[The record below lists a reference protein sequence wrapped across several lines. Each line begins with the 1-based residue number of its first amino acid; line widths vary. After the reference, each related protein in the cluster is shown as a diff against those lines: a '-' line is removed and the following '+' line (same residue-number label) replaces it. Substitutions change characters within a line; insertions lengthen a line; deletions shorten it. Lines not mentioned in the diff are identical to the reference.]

1 MSDTEKWTAVVYDRY
16 DKIATRTF
24 IGDEEAANK
33 KAKEWDQ
40 AVDKLNDAGFSFE
53 KGTDDMFIS
62 GGIPTA
68 FLTKVIK

>member
-33 KAKEWDQ
+33 KAKEW
-40 AVDKLNDAGFSFE
+40 ADKYFPKHTWTLHHQVHHNY
-53 KGTDDMFIS
+53 
-62 GGIPTA
+62 
-68 FLTKVIK
+68 

>member
-33 KAKEWDQ
+33 KAKEWADEYFPKHTWTLHHQ
-40 AVDKLNDAGFSFE
+40 VHHNY
-53 KGTDDMFIS
+53 
-62 GGIPTA
+62 
-68 FLTKVIK
+68 